1 MRGTGT
7 VQALYALCG
16 ASASTHFTS
25 NQVNLVAV
33 WRAGNKVMTGA
44 VCCAGTVRYLH
55 GHLPGKVSGA
65 VPVRAAVTVQQVL
78 YGLKGFF

>member
-1 MRGTGT
+1 
-7 VQALYALCG
+7 
-16 ASASTHFTS
+16 
-25 NQVNLVAV
+25 
-33 WRAGNKVMTGA
+33 MTGA